1 MNLMLKQTV
10 LAFSIVTLHLEVG
23 FSSDIVAA
31 LKEEEIPPV
40 TDISGFHS
48 LHDKANDLDVRV
60 LEADVSA
67 DVARNPVALFL
78 VITDNASG
86 GEGQVH
92 VWRLPSVSI
101 VKKLVQ
107 TKSGISITVM
117 WDGVADEKTGKFPMK
132 NETINVSYSM
142 ANEILSDK
150 ITVTAP
156 SP

>member
-1 MNLMLKQTV
+1 MNLMLKRTV

-23 FSSDIVAA
+23 LGSETITA
-31 LKEEEIPPV
+31 LKEEETPGV

-48 LHDKANDLDVRV
+48 VHDKANDLDIRV
-60 LEADVSA
+60 LEADASA

-92 VWRLPSVSI
+92 VWRLPSVSV
-101 VKKLVQ
+101 VKKVIQ
-107 TKSGISITVM
+107 TKSGVSISVV
-117 WDGVADEKTGKFPMK
+117 WDAVADEKTGKLPMK
-132 NETINVSYSM
+132 NETISVSYSM
-142 ANEILSDK
+142 ANGTLSDK
-150 ITVTAP
+150 IKVTAP